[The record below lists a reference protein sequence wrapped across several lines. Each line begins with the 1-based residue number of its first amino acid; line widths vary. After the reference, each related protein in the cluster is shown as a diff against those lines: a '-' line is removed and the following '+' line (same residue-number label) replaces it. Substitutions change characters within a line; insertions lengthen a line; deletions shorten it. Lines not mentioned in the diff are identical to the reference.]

1 MKSAALACLLVC
13 LFTTESA
20 VAQWKAFGSVS
31 TTSKR
36 NFKAEIVYVNNFK
49 LFNLDEFNIYINKI
63 DQMLL
68 KNRLETSITI
78 L

>member
-1 MKSAALACLLVC
+1 MPASLVC

-31 TTSKR
+31 TTRKR
-36 NFKAEIVYVNNFK
+36 DFKAYIVYVNNFK
-49 LFNLDEFNIYINKI
+49 LFNLDEFNIYIDNI
-63 DQMLL
+63 DQKSL

>member
-1 MKSAALACLLVC
+1 MPASLVC

-31 TTSKR
+31 TTRKR
-36 NFKAEIVYVNNFK
+36 DFKAYVNNFK
-49 LFNLDEFNIYINKI
+49 LFNLDEFNIYINNI
-63 DQMLL
+63 DQKSL